1 MLFKVARTDLNTAD
15 YFHSGK
21 EAKFINGFD
30 YKDGDTVLSVVVDR
44 RNGETKMVYGVLKID
59 GQNISVVERKIQRVR
74 LFAYPVDHIYSNN
87 LGYDIGIIGLA
98 FNKQRRGEGTKI
110 DLRSKTKKVETERMK
125 LK

>member
-21 EAKFINGFD
+21 EAKFINGFN
-30 YKDGDTVLSVVVDR
+30 YKNGDSVLSVVVDR

-59 GQNISVVERKIQRVR
+59 GQDISVVERKIQRVR

-98 FNKQRRGEGTKI
+98 LIKQLQRRGHK
-110 DLRSKTKKVETERMK
+110 D
-125 LK
+125 